1 MPEELV
7 EDKDGMKIR
16 KLAELRTDT
25 AKEYEEAMLKRV
37 DEFKE
42 EYKEKSQFNDFLQN
56 TIFSSLGTLL
66 DLKVK
71 ADEVLGEENLKKVHK
86 IIDNILFFGL

>member
-1 MPEELV
+1 MSEEFV

-37 DEFKE
+37 EEFKE
-42 EYKEKSQFNDFLQN
+42 EKGEKSGFNNFLQN

-71 ADEVLGEENLKKVHK
+71 ADEALGEENVKKVHK
-86 IIDNILFFGL
+86 ILDNILLFGL

>member
-1 MPEELV
+1 MSEEFV

-37 DEFKE
+37 EEFKE
-42 EYKEKSQFNDFLQN
+42 EKGEKSGFNDFLQN
-56 TIFSSLGTLL
+56 TFFKAFSAAL

-71 ADEVLGEENLKKVHK
+71 ADEALGEENLKKVHK
-86 IIDNILFFGL
+86 ILDNVLLFGL